1 MDKVVAVEGTDQEQ
15 EDTYV
20 NIIVVNAGNENS
32 EKTQALVAALNSDA
46 VRSYIEETFNG
57 AVVAK
62 F

>member
-1 MDKVVAVEGTDQEQ
+1 MDKVVAVEGTDEAQ

-32 EKTQALVAALNSDA
+32 EKIQALVNALHSDA
-46 VRSYIEETFNG
+46 TKAFIEETFNG